1 MLKSNLWQKALPSV
15 APGGLV
21 TLPSDG
27 GPSSWSEG
35 RGRPFYENCSQRKS
49 GGALVDQQFVL
60 MQYSDMIKGVLLD
73 ISGVLSDGDA
83 AMPGAVE
90 SVLHLRAAEIAIRF
104 LTNTTRQS
112 KRRLIH
118 QLQSFGISAAA
129 DEVFTPVAAARA
141 WLNKNGCSPH
151 LLVHPDLEE
160 DFADC
165 RADGPVAVVLG
176 DAAQRFTY
184 DGMNAAFRELQN
196 GAPFLALARNRM
208 FRDVD
213 GRLSL
218 DAGPFVEALE
228 YASGTKA
235 RLFGKPSPDFFLAAV
250 ASMGCDPVD
259 AAMVGDDA
267 ESDVAGALSA
277 GVGKGI
283 LVRSG
288 KYRPGDENIVKPE
301 PSVVVEDIR
310 AAVGCILKMCGR

>member
-1 MLKSNLWQKALPSV
+1 
-15 APGGLV
+15 
-21 TLPSDG
+21 
-27 GPSSWSEG
+27 
-35 RGRPFYENCSQRKS
+35 
-49 GGALVDQQFVL
+49 

-73 ISGVLSDGDA
+73 ISGVLSDGGA

-90 SVLHLRAAEIAIRF
+90 SVLHLRAAEITIRF

-112 KRRLIH
+112 KRQLVH
-118 QLQSFGISAAA
+118 QLQSFGISAAP

-141 WLNKNGCSPH
+141 WLNKNGYVPH

-165 RADGPVAVVLG
+165 RADGPLAVVLG

-184 DGMNAAFRELQN
+184 ENMNAAFRELQN

-228 YASGTKA
+228 YASGTTA
-235 RLFGKPSPDFFLAAV
+235 RLFGKPSPELFLAAV
-250 ASMGCDPVD
+250 ASMGCDLADV
-259 AAMVGDDA
+259 AMVGDDA

-283 LVRSG
+283 LVRTG
-288 KYRPGDENIVKPE
+288 KYCPGDENSIEPA
-301 PSVVVEDIR
+301 PSVVVGDIR
-310 AAVGCILKMCGR
+310 AAVSFVLKRHRR